1 MPSLTVSGMSC
12 EHCRSAVQKAA
23 SSIPGVA
30 EATVDLNSG
39 TLTWKESAPV
49 DVAALKSAITK
60 IGFEVKD

>member
-12 EHCRSAVQKAA
+12 EHCRTAVQKAA
-23 SSIPGVA
+23 SGIPGVA

-39 TLTWKESAPV
+39 TLTWKENAPV
-49 DVAALKSAITK
+49 DVADLKRAITK